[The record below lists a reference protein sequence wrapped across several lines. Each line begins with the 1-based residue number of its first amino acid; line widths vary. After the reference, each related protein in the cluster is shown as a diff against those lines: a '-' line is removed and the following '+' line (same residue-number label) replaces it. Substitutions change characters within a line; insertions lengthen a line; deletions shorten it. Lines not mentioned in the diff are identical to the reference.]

1 MNFSS
6 NLRSAALLALATASA
21 LALASCGGA
30 SHDTAERDLG
40 PAVNVTVL
48 RATSGSPDALVL
60 PARVTAREEV
70 TLTARLGARLTSL
83 PLREGDR
90 FRRGQTLATFD
101 APETRAQLDGA
112 RAGLAAATVAR
123 DMARR
128 QEARMDSLYS
138 NRVAALRELEG
149 AQAERRGAEAAWAQ
163 AKAMVDG
170 LQSGATLEAPF
181 DGVVVRRHAD
191 VGVTVGPGMPLMDIR
206 SSDVG
211 EITASVPESELSRL
225 AGAGAS
231 GAPRA
236 EYQIG
241 DGDWSAATL
250 VRVDGMTDANT
261 RSRVARFRPANGA
274 ALEAGAFARVK
285 LSGGASGASGAAAP
299 ATPVALRVPTSALV
313 TRGGLTGVFVAEG
326 DVARLRWLR
335 VGRANG
341 GTVEVLAGLAS
352 DDAVIV
358 DPKGLADGRKVK
370 VAS

>member
-1 MNFSS
+1 MNFDTT
-6 NLRSAALLALATASA
+6 LRSAALLALATVSA
-21 LALASCGGA
+21 FTLASCGGGA
-30 SHDTAERDLG
+30 HHEAAAPDLG

-70 TLTARLGARLTSL
+70 TLTARLGARLTAL

-90 FRRGQTLATFD
+90 FKRGQTLATFD

-123 DMARR
+123 DMARK
-128 QEARMDSLYS
+128 QEARMDSLYA

-163 AKAMVDG
+163 AKAQVDG

-211 EITASVPESELSRL
+211 EITASVPESELARL
-225 AGAGAS
+225 QSAG
-231 GAPRA
+231 A

-241 DGDWSAATL
+241 DGDWAAATL
-250 VRVDGMTDANT
+250 VRVDGMTDFNS
-261 RSRVARFRPANGA
+261 RSRIARFRPASGA
-274 ALEAGAFARVK
+274 ALEAGAFARVR
-285 LSGGASGASGAAAP
+285 LSGASGASGT
-299 ATPVALRVPTSALV
+299 ATSIALRVPSGALV
-313 TRGGLTGVFVAEG
+313 TRGGLTGVFVVEG

-335 VGRANG
+335 VGRSNG

>member
-1 MNFSS
+1 MNFDTT
-6 NLRSAALLALATASA
+6 LRSAARLALVTVSA
-21 LALASCGGA
+21 LTLASCGGGA
-30 SHDTAERDLG
+30 NHEAAAPDLG

-70 TLTARLGARLTSL
+70 TLTARLGARLTAL

-90 FRRGQTLATFD
+90 FKRGQTLATFD

-123 DMARR
+123 DMARK
-128 QEARMDSLYS
+128 QEARMDSLYA

-211 EITASVPESELSRL
+211 EITASVPESELARL
-225 AGAGAS
+225 QSAG
-231 GAPRA
+231 A

-250 VRVDGMTDANT
+250 VRVDGMTDFNSRT
-261 RSRVARFRPANGA
+261 RIARFRPANGA
-274 ALEAGAFARVK
+274 ALEAGAFARVR
-285 LSGGASGASGAAAP
+285 LLGASGASGAAAP
-299 ATPVALRVPTSALV
+299 ATSVALRVPAGALV
-313 TRGGLTGVFVAEG
+313 TRGGLTGVYVVEG
-326 DVARLRWLR
+326 DIARLRWLR
-335 VGRANG
+335 IGRTNG